1 MSSLNPDKLSS
12 TDAYLGIENHGM
24 HYVLSISLGVSALAL
39 IALFLIVA
47 F

>member
-1 MSSLNPDKLSS
+1 MSSLNPENLPA
-12 TDAYLGIENHGM
+12 TDARQGIEDHGT

-39 IALFLIVA
+39 IALFLIFA